1 MAHRRRSTPP
11 RKEWARPAA
20 VTTALL
26 LALVLLLG
34 DLATAW
40 ADEANAYAGHLR
52 DVVRRLTRLGQAIAL
67 SVAMLFTVVAGLR
80 WSAAGGDPGEIDR
93 AKRALSGAGIGY
105 LIALCGEAFLM
116 ALEYVTE
123 YEY

>member
-1 MAHRRRSTPP
+1 MANRRRSTP
-11 RKEWARPAA
+11 RKEWIRPAA

-40 ADEANAYAGHLR
+40 ADEASAYAGHLR

-67 SVAMLFTVVAGLR
+67 SVAVLFTVVAGLR

-105 LIALCGEAFLM
+105 LIALCGEALLM

>member
-1 MAHRRRSTPP
+1 MANRRRSTPP
-11 RKEWARPAA
+11 HRKWVRPTA
-20 VTTALL
+20 VTAALL
-26 LALVLLLG
+26 LGPALLLG

-40 ADEANAYAGHLR
+40 ADEAGTYAGHLR
-52 DVVRRLTRLGQAIAL
+52 DVVRRLTRLGQALAL
-67 SVAMLFTVVAGLR
+67 SVAVLFTVVAGLR
-80 WSAAGGDPGEIDR
+80 WTAAGGDPGEIDR

-105 LIALCGEAFLM
+105 LVALCGEALLM